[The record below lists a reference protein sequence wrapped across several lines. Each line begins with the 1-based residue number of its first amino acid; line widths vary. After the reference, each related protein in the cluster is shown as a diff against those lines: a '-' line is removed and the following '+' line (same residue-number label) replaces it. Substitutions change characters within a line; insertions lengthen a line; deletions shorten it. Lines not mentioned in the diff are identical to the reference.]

1 MAMSEPKKRRKE
13 AVESYDRRHLVSALL
28 GLCGNVGLYKTQIT
42 LTPLKIKNCNATASS
57 GASFSKAFC
66 DTEPYNEGIVFGD
79 VFQTGIKILRNFA
92 ITKKLPEERQ
102 MCLALKKLIDF
113 INGGMYVHVSVAV
126 PDHTSSPEPLGQF
139 QPNLAQII
147 FGWRGFKFV
156 QMKGHALFQGEIIT
170 K

>member
-1 MAMSEPKKRRKE
+1 M
-13 AVESYDRRHLVSALL
+13 SALL

-66 DTEPYNEGIVFGD
+66 DTEPYNKGIVFGD

-113 INGGMYVHVSVAV
+113 INGGMYVHVSVFS
-126 PDHTSSPEPLGQF
+126 DL
-139 QPNLAQII
+139 I
-147 FGWRGFKFV
+147 FFSRTTGP
-156 QMKGHALFQGEIIT
+156 IST
-170 K
+170 KLVLN

>member
-28 GLCGNVGLYKTQIT
+28 GLCGNVDLYKTQIT

-66 DTEPYNEGIVFGD
+66 DTEPYNKGIVFGD
-79 VFQTGIKILRNFA
+79 VFHTGIKILRNFA

-102 MCLALKKLIDF
+102 MCLAFKKLIDF

-126 PDHTSSPEPLGQF
+126 PDHIFRFNLLLQNHWANFNQTWHKSSLDEGDSSL
-139 QPNLAQII
+139 
-147 FGWRGFKFV
+147 FK
-156 QMKGHALFQGEIIT
+156 
-170 K
+170 